1 MDDDKSDSIRS
12 QSNIFVMRKALFILT
27 FLFATMLS
35 SVGQALEKPEYNDP
49 DKPTTIGIILSTND
63 VETIWNVMRFAN
75 YSIEWGNKVE
85 IFLLGKGVEIEGLT
99 ETNKDIQEQVEKYL
113 DLDGTIYGC
122 QVCFQ
127 SRKKTNKIC
136 KLGCIQDMYEVV
148 KKNKVVLSF

>member
-1 MDDDKSDSIRS
+1 MKKI
-12 QSNIFVMRKALFILT
+12 IIILALLAGA
-27 FLFATMLS
+27 FATTL
-35 SVGQALEKPEYNDP
+35 GQSIDKPEYNDP

-85 IFLLGKGVEIEGLT
+85 IFLLGKGVEIEGLAK
-99 ETNKDIQEQVEKYL
+99 TNKEIKEQVDKYL
-113 DLDGTIYGC
+113 DLEGTIFGC

-127 SRKKTNKIC
+127 SRNQKNQIC
-136 KLGCIQDMYEVV
+136 KLGCIQDMYDVV